1 VDVPQLITGKSVLC
15 AYLIRLLRS
24 RGYTPAF
31 FFFGHEKR
39 AKPSVSTFL
48 RTSAAHIAS
57 SNPAIL
63 GKIFNICARNPD
75 LAEADA
81 GKVWRKLFSDCILKH
96 PSDQRYYWMIDGL
109 DECKG
114 ERDLVGYIMQAAR
127 NEKFR
132 IFVTSRTTPDS
143 YEFLKPRNKV
153 CADKSTRQQR
163 IQTSSCSW
171 TNAQSSLQHKMQAL
185 YTSRFSRK
193 LTAVSFGQDWHCE
206 SSSKL

>member
-63 GKIFNICARNPD
+63 EKIFNICARNPD

-143 YEFLKPRNKV
+143 YEFL
-153 CADKSTRQQR
+153 TRETKFVPTNRRGNNEFRHQAVLGPTR
-163 IQTSSCSW
+163 KAACNTRCKRCIQ
-171 TNAQSSLQHKMQAL
+171 AG
-185 YTSRFSRK
+185 SR
-193 LTAVSFGQDWHCE
+193 E
-206 SSSKL
+206 S